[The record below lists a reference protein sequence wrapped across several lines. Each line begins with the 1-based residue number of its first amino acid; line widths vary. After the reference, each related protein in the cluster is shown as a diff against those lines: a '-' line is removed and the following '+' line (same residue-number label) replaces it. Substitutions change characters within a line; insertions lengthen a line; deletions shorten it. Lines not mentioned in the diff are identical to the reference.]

1 MLQKGGVYM
10 RKRFGRIKDEIFDGK
25 LFENKKSIKSMA
37 NKKLNRN
44 ILFGDDVYIDMYAG
58 IETYKKSNFLYGDY
72 EDIRECFN
80 CYRFY

>member
-1 MLQKGGVYM
+1 ML
-10 RKRFGRIKDEIFDGK
+10 KRFGRIKDEIFDGK

-58 IETYKKSNFLYGDY
+58 LETYKKSH
-72 EDIRECFN
+72 
-80 CYRFY
+80 